1 MRASSLHP
9 LSFSSLCNLLFAYPF
24 PSTNQIMVA
33 YTLMEQVRQLLTSAH
48 GDARKILLRELH
60 EMIVGLETPEET
72 ATRM

>member
-9 LSFSSLCNLLFAYPF
+9 LSFSSLCNLFFAYPF
-24 PSTNQIMVA
+24 PLTNQIMVA
-33 YTLMEQVRQLLTSAH
+33 YTPMEQVRQLLISAH
-48 GDARKILLRELH
+48 GDARKVLLRELH

>member
-1 MRASSLHP
+1 
-9 LSFSSLCNLLFAYPF
+9 
-24 PSTNQIMVA
+24 MVA